1 MTENKL
7 VKPYLEYEV
16 RKFFSLG
23 CEASEL
29 RAFESTVDQLLAL
42 LRLKHE
48 ELEARHA
55 LIQFYNTQIYEI
67 DKEFFAIQTRQRT
80 LDQELRPVLSRLQRF
95 RIDMGMLTSVGLGF
109 DQVAKPK
116 PVHRYEELDESEKL
130 DVFRVLCPDWF
141 KGVGGITTASPAA
154 QQLEPRLHTLIRQ
167 MQDPKTIDRILTS
180 GKAHDMKLRICHPD
194 YLKAKSTGPKKFR
207 VGADESNGAAKKDKA
222 SHKKPPMEK
231 MRALDGQWL
240 EDLFGQV

>member
-1 MTENKL
+1 MSPGNYLLTTELLRHLECQFGVDEGANNSPVKPEVAPLNRYPEFLQWLMQVTYWNLGHPELDPLLPSFKLTRFKPMDLNQQFSTKQRWKQMHGLLTAPPDCLKEFLVQDTDHKRFSAPCVKYLVSPATENKL

-23 CEASEL
+23 REASEL

-80 LDQELRPVLSRLQRF
+80 LNQELKPVLSRLQRF

-109 DQVAKPK
+109 D
-116 PVHRYEELDESEKL
+116 
-130 DVFRVLCPDWF
+130 
-141 KGVGGITTASPAA
+141 GGEA
-154 QQLEPRLHTLIRQ
+154 
-167 MQDPKTIDRILTS
+167 
-180 GKAHDMKLRICHPD
+180 
-194 YLKAKSTGPKKFR
+194 
-207 VGADESNGAAKKDKA
+207 
-222 SHKKPPMEK
+222 
-231 MRALDGQWL
+231 
-240 EDLFGQV
+240 